1 MAGNTD
7 LHASRRLFV
16 KILGQS
22 TVLIPLM
29 GLTGCGKPQ
38 TGASAAAPTAPPQ
51 TGTGTGTGTATGTGT
66 GSGPGTGTGMDAQ
79 AGEVAATA
87 QPATGGS
94 DLPHIGVDDPA
105 ARALGYS
112 FDAATVDN
120 AKYPEHLKG
129 QSCRK
134 CAQFKGGP
142 NDAWGPCM
150 VFAGKQVNARG
161 WCTAYVAKA

>member
-1 MAGNTD
+1 MAGSSD
-7 LHASRRLFV
+7 LNASRRLFV
-16 KILGQS
+16 KILGQG
-22 TVLIPLM
+22 TMLIPIA
-29 GLTGCGKPQ
+29 GLSACGKPS
-38 TGASAAAPTAPPQ
+38 TPTSAAAAAPATSGAAP
-51 TGTGTGTGTATGTGT
+51 GTAGI
-66 GSGPGTGTGMDAQ
+66 DAQ
-79 AGEVAATA
+79 AGEVANAA
-87 QPATGGS
+87 PLAASGN

-142 NDAWGPCM
+142 NDPWGPCM
-150 VFAGKQVNARG
+150 VFAGKQVDARG
-161 WCTAYVAKA
+161 WCTAFVARPA

>member
-1 MAGNTD
+1 MSGNLD
-7 LHASRRLFV
+7 LNPGRRSFV

-22 TVLIPLM
+22 TVLMPIF
-29 GLTGCGKPQ
+29 GLSGCGKPQ
-38 TGASAAAPTAPPQ
+38 TAASTAPAAPPAPP
-51 TGTGTGTGTATGTGT
+51 AA
-66 GSGPGTGTGMDAQ
+66 SVSGMDAQ
-79 AGEVAATA
+79 AGEVANAA
-87 QPATGGS
+87 QPAAPGGE
-94 DLPHIGVDDPA
+94 LPHIGVDDPA

-120 AKYPEHLKG
+120 ARYPEHLKG
-129 QSCRK
+129 QTCRK

-161 WCTAYVAKA
+161 WCTAFVARSA

>member
-1 MAGNTD
+1 MSGRMD
-7 LHASRRLFV
+7 LQTSRRTFV

-22 TVLIPLM
+22 TVLIPM
-29 GLTGCGKPQ
+29 IGLSGCGKPD
-38 TGASAAAPTAPPQ
+38 TAASTAPAAPPPASAGGSGTAP
-51 TGTGTGTGTATGTGT
+51 GT
-66 GSGPGTGTGMDAQ
+66 DAQ
-79 AGEVAATA
+79 AGEVANAAAPAAAAT
-87 QPATGGS
+87 

-150 VFAGKQVNARG
+150 VFAGKQVNAHG
-161 WCTAYVAKA
+161 WCTAFVAKPA

>member
-1 MAGNTD
+1 MAGSSD
-7 LHASRRLFV
+7 LNASRRLFV

-22 TVLIPLM
+22 TVLIPIA
-29 GLTGCGKPQ
+29 GLSACGKSP
-38 TGASAAAPTAPPQ
+38 TAASAGTAPPPPS
-51 TGTGTGTGTATGTGT
+51 GAAP
-66 GSGPGTGTGMDAQ
+66 GSTGMDAQ
-79 AGEVAATA
+79 AGEVANAA
-87 QPATGGS
+87 QPAASGS
-94 DLPHIGVDDPA
+94 QLPHISVDDPA

-150 VFAGKQVNARG
+150 VFAGKQVDARG
-161 WCTAYVAKA
+161 WCTAFVARPA

>member
-1 MAGNTD
+1 MAGNLD
-7 LHASRRLFV
+7 LNASRRLFV
-16 KILGQS
+16 KTLGQS
-22 TVLIPLM
+22 TVLIPIL
-29 GLTGCGKPQ
+29 GLSACGKPQ
-38 TGASAAAPTAPPQ
+38 ASAGSGTASPPPAAPQ
-51 TGTGTGTGTATGTGT
+51 N
-66 GSGPGTGTGMDAQ
+66 TGMDAQ
-79 AGEVAATA
+79 AGEVAGTA
-87 QPATGGS
+87 PPSSAGS

-150 VFAGKQVNARG
+150 VFAGKQVNAHG
-161 WCTAYVAKA
+161 WCTAFVAKPA

>member
-1 MAGNTD
+1 MCVAREETSMAGSSD
-7 LHASRRLFV
+7 LNASRRLFV
-16 KILGQS
+16 KILGQT
-22 TVLIPLM
+22 TVLIPIA
-29 GLTGCGKPQ
+29 GLSACGKPPTAAS
-38 TGASAAAPTAPPQ
+38 TGASPPPPPAPPGAAP
-51 TGTGTGTGTATGTGT
+51 
-66 GSGPGTGTGMDAQ
+66 GTGMDAQ
-79 AGEVAATA
+79 AGEVANTA
-87 QPATGGS
+87 QPPASGN
-94 DLPHIGVDDPA
+94 DLPHIGLDDPA

-150 VFAGKQVNARG
+150 VFAGKQVNAHG
-161 WCTAYVAKA
+161 WCTAFVAKPA